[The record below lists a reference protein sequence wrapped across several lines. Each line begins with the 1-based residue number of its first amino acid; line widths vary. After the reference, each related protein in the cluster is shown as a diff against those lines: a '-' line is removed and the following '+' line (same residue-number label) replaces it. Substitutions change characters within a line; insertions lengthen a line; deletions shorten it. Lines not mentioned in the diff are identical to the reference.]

1 MAKKSNLMAALGKP
15 SAAPGPEIET
25 QATPALAGA
34 SPQEAK
40 AAKKGTK
47 ESRADL
53 VALTSYLDPQF
64 RQNLLMLKA
73 HRAAERVTMEALHAE
88 ALNLL
93 FEKYNLP
100 TVRAP

>member
-15 SAAPGPEIET
+15 SVEPVALPETEAAPAPT
-25 QATPALAGA
+25 AARSQKAGA
-34 SPQEAK
+34 AK
-40 AAKKGTK
+40 SGK

-53 VALTSYLDPQF
+53 VAVTSYLDPQF

-73 HRAAERVTMEALHAE
+73 MRAPERVTMESLHAE
-88 ALNLL
+88 GLNLL

-100 TVRAP
+100 TVRK